1 MNKLDKISN
10 TEELTSMLS
19 ALIKDPKGREY
30 LKTNF
35 NKIKKLYLSS
45 NEELHFFGEAEETSI
60 PNEPV
65 KIKLKNFFL
74 FISALEGLPEFKEE
88 FEDYSYWARLYN
100 EVQIPEYKR
109 PDLKDIFSMSDLEL
123 RKINML
129 SDAKL
134 LKDFVFSKI
143 LLSEDS
149 ISRQEK
155 AIVLSHISDG
165 KDYEFKSCG
174 TSSLILKTGDKI
186 VKLGLGR
193 RKFEVPY
200 HPRIMMPH
208 FRKRYDDGSCLE
220 VFDYGDTEVAD
231 ITSEKVLEIYKE
243 LEDAGIIWGDA
254 SKHNLLILKKDNN
267 LPDYIES
274 EEFNV
279 FGFLEDSIFPTN
291 NHTPLKAGDIVVC
304 DLDMLYA
311 KDDPDCHYG
320 DLDDIVETYVM
331 MQEMR
336 SKSKGESGKITDGNS
351 SKDEDALR

>member
-10 TEELTSMLS
+10 TEDLTKMLL
-19 ALIKDPKGREY
+19 ALIKDPKGKEY

-35 NKIKKLYLSS
+35 NRIKKLYLSS
-45 NEELHFFGEAEETSI
+45 NEELHFFGEDEEASI

-65 KIKLKNFFL
+65 KTKLKNFFS
-74 FISALEGLPEFKEE
+74 FISGLEGMTEFKEE
-88 FEDYSYWARLYN
+88 FEDYSYWARLYD

-123 RKINML
+123 RKMNML
-129 SDAKL
+129 SDARL

-267 LPDYIES
+267 LPDYIAS
-274 EEFNV
+274 DEFNV
-279 FGFLEDSIFPTN
+279 FGFLEDSRFPTN
-291 NHTPLKAGDIVVC
+291 NHTALKAGDIVVC

-336 SKSKGESGKITDGNS
+336 SKDKNESGKITDGNS